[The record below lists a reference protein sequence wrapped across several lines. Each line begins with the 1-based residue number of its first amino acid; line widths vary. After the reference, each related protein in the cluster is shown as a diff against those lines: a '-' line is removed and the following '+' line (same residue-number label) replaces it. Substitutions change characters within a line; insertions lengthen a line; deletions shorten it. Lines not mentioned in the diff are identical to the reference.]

1 MGNGFLQCCSILF
14 HRICDN
20 HCTSTVIPA
29 KAGILSV
36 VQLRN
41 AALDS
46 GLRRNDGLVRASAR
60 RIAATFLCSVVSAHA
75 TNYQDLWYN
84 AAESGW
90 GIQIVQQE
98 EVIFATWFIYDTAG
112 KPIWVASNGV
122 AKVAGTANPTYRGNI
137 ARATGTYFGAPTWTT
152 FLPVEAGPAGST
164 SVTFTF
170 TDAKTGT
177 LVYTIDGVTVTK
189 QITRQPLKQ
198 IDLNGFYYGGLSRNA
213 SGCTTGALNGSS
225 AGNSTIQLTHTP
237 TTGAITINETS
248 GSLCRFTGTLQQFGS
263 IFEGSGNYQ
272 CAGDALLNGTWT
284 GREGTG
290 GESTFSVKLSLR
302 PANETCTVS
311 ANLGG
316 IKQ

>member
-1 MGNGFLQCCSILF
+1 MGNFLWGSRLF
-14 HRICDN
+14 AFKTICAWLN
-20 HCTSTVIPA
+20 PTHVVPA
-29 KAGILSV
+29 KAGIQSCV
-36 VQLRN
+36 SQSN
-41 AALDS
+41 GGLDS
-46 GLRRNDGLVRASAR
+46 GLRRNDGGVRR
-60 RIAATFLCSVVSAHA
+60 WVQRILIAKLFLAIPAHA
-75 TNYQDLWYN
+75 TNYQDLWWN
-84 AAESGW
+84 PNESGW

-112 KPIWVASNGV
+112 KPLWVVSNGV

-198 IDLNGFYYGGLSRNA
+198 IDLNGFYYGGLSRSA
-213 SGCTTGALNGSS
+213 SGCATGALNGSS

-237 TTGAITINETS
+237 TTGAITISETS
-248 GSLCRFTGTLQQFGS
+248 GSLCRFTGTLQQYGS

-290 GESTFSVKLSLR
+290 GESTFSLKLSLR
-302 PANETCTVS
+302 PANDSCTVS

-316 IKQ
+316 VKQ